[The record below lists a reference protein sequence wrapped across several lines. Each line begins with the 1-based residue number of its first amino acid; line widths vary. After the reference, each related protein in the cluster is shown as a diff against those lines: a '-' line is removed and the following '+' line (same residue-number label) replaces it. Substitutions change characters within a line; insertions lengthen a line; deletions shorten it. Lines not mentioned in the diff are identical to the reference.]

1 MHFTKKTILIGIAA
15 AALAVTGVLGAAGFG
30 AYHYVAAKFTPSAAV
45 GQSVSGSSIMSDYW
59 TVFLKNFAANLGVDQ
74 GKLDQ
79 AFTAAVSATVDQA
92 VKDGKMTQAEAD
104 SIKSRN
110 SAGLSGAPGM
120 NPFGRG
126 GEGGEGGRG
135 GKGGPGMNGMDG
147 MRAGSITTA
156 DIAAALGMTEAD
168 VTSGLQA
175 GKSISD
181 LAAAQSKDLA
191 AVKAALLAAVK
202 ARLDAAVTAGSLT
215 QAQADA
221 FTQKLTTS
229 IDALL
234 TSTSLIHGKSDFGR
248 TGGMGRMGAEMIT
261 TADIAAALGMTEADV
276 TAGLQSGKSVA
287 DLAAA
292 QSKDLAA
299 VKEALLAAQKAR
311 LDQAVSA
318 GTLTQAQADSAYQAL
333 TSSIDSLLS
342 QAGGMPGG
350 RRGGGRGGPGMDGG
364 QYNNQDNNNSAPAPS
379 QGSNGA

>member
-1 MHFTKKTILIGIAA
+1 
-15 AALAVTGVLGAAGFG
+15 
-30 AYHYVAAKFTPSAAV
+30 
-45 GQSVSGSSIMSDYW
+45 
-59 TVFLKNFAANLGVDQ
+59 
-74 GKLDQ
+74 
-79 AFTAAVSATVDQA
+79 
-92 VKDGKMTQAEAD
+92 
-104 SIKSRN
+104 
-110 SAGLSGAPGM
+110 M
-120 NPFGRG
+120 ND
-126 GEGGEGGRG
+126 
-135 GKGGPGMNGMDG
+135 MDG
-147 MRAGSITTA
+147 MRAGSVTTA

-229 IDALL
+229 IDAML
-234 TSTSLIHGKSDFGR
+234 TSTNLIRGKSDFGR
-248 TGGMGRMGAEMIT
+248 MGGMGRMGAEMIT
-261 TADIAAALGMTEADV
+261 PADIAAALGMTEADV

-292 QSKDLAA
+292 QNKDLAA

-311 LDQAVSA
+311 LDKAVSA
-318 GTLTQAQADSAYQAL
+318 GTLTQAQADSALQNL
-333 TSSIDSLLS
+333 TSSIDALLS
-342 QAGGMPGG
+342 QAGGIEGG
-350 RRGGGRGGPGMDGG
+350 MRGGPHGGGRGGPGMDGG
-364 QYNNQDNNNSAPAPS
+364 QNNNQNNNNQDNNNSAPAPS